1 MPRLKEDEIKTVDKL
16 KYMLA
21 DRYAEN
27 TVIRDLDLK
36 ITLNNKDIPL
46 VVFNDYLNKLI
57 TDEANI
63 LKRNLLN
70 ILIEEIKK
78 V

>member
-21 DRYAEN
+21 NRYAEN

-36 ITLNNKDIPL
+36 ITLNGKDIPL
-46 VVFNDYLNKLI
+46 IVFDKYLNQLI
-57 TDEANI
+57 SDEANI

>member
-1 MPRLKEDEIKTVDKL
+1 MKLKEDEIKTVDRL
-16 KYMLA
+16 KYLLA
-21 DRYAEN
+21 NRYAEN

-36 ITLNNKDIPL
+36 ITLNNRDIPL
-46 VVFNDYLNKLI
+46 VVFDKYLNQLI
-57 TDEANI
+57 SDEANI
-63 LKRNLLN
+63 LKRKLLN

>member
-1 MPRLKEDEIKTVDKL
+1 MPSLKEDEIKTVDKL

-46 VVFNDYLNKLI
+46 AVFNDYLNKLI

>member
-1 MPRLKEDEIKTVDKL
+1 MKLKEDEIKTVDKL

-36 ITLNNKDIPL
+36 VTLNNKEIPL
-46 VVFNDYLNKLI
+46 VVFDKYLNKLI
-57 TDEANI
+57 HEEADY
-63 LKRNLLN
+63 LKRRLLN
-70 ILIEEIKK
+70 VLKKEIEK